1 MSVNVEGEGIM
12 MKSKLIL
19 VLGFSL
25 LLWGTPVWAQSGIPD
40 LSNCEAWLAYEGPE
54 VITLMVRPDG
64 QGSAFTEAQLPDGTQ
79 VDGTLFVKVIDWG
92 EDPVVNFPAEDLWI
106 ESEDGGL
113 VACLGGTIADVNTDE
128 TGLSYWIEPLQ
139 AGGSSLATSA
149 VMIAGDSWGTGDLP
163 LNFNSPDLNGDRV
176 VNLIDLS
183 IFSAIYYEEYDFG
196 ADLYR
201 DGVIN
206 LSDVALLAQSWG
218 VACP

>member
-1 MSVNVEGEGIM
+1 
-12 MKSKLIL
+12 MKTPKHVIF
-19 VLGFSL
+19 LGMAV
-25 LLWGTPVWAQSGIPD
+25 LLWAAPLFAQSGIPD

-54 VITLMVRPDG
+54 VLTLMVRPDG
-64 QGSAFTEAQLPDGTQ
+64 QGSAFTEAQLPDGTH

-92 EDPVVNFPAEDLWI
+92 EEPVVNFPAEDLWI

-139 AGGSSLATSA
+139 AGGSSLGSA
-149 VMIAGDSWGTGDLP
+149 AVFVSGDSWGTGDLP
-163 LNFNSPDLNGDRV
+163 LNFNSPDLTGDGV
-176 VNLIDLS
+176 VNLADLAY
-183 IFSAIYYEEYDFG
+183 FSEIYYEDYDFR

-206 LSDVALLAQSWG
+206 LSDVALMAQGWG